1 MITATLM
8 RFCLPPLVQSL
19 SRWHGVN
26 FVHKIAVAVS
36 LVLLCGMGFVAS
48 ILARHAG
55 EAIKDSH
62 GAEVALYTDSFVA
75 PLVQELAL
83 RPTISEATK
92 KELDNL
98 FSPTVMGR
106 PIVGFRIWADNE
118 IIYSNSQRMI
128 GERFPNSPSKT
139 RAWRGGVS
147 AELNE
152 LDGDDD
158 VQIRALGVPIL
169 EVYAPLRQT
178 GTGRIIALAETYE
191 IAIDLAYDVNSAQ
204 ALIWLIFAG
213 SAAVII
219 FLLFVLARHG
229 ASELGRLGREK
240 DEVRERVGS
249 ANRRISEM
257 NELHMQ
263 RVGSELYRG
272 PAQLVGVA
280 LLKLDSLSSFAGP
293 EKGTGLAKTGD
304 VEVIRSTLT
313 QALEQI
319 RNLSE
324 SLVPSSVYE
333 RSLAETIGT
342 AVRRHERHTDM
353 AVLLEIAALPAQIPF
368 SVRTCVYGFV
378 REALEKGCAGTDA
391 HAVRVECFDDLLV
404 VRVTGKI
411 VAEHSPPS
419 HTQQWLRTF
428 KDRVES
434 IGGELLI
441 KALPTAISYTAKF
454 KIHELE
460 VAL

>member
-1 MITATLM
+1 MITASLM
-8 RFCLPPLVQSL
+8 RFCLPPVVQSL
-19 SRWHGVN
+19 SRWQGVN
-26 FVHKIAVAVS
+26 FLHKIAAAVS
-36 LVLLCGMGFVAS
+36 LVLLIGTVFVAAM
-48 ILARHAG
+48 IARHAG
-55 EAIKDSH
+55 EAIKDRY

-75 PLVQELAL
+75 PLVQELAT
-83 RPTISEATK
+83 RSTISEGTK

-98 FSPTVMGR
+98 FSPTVIGR
-106 PIVGFRIWADNE
+106 PIVGFRIWADNQ

-128 GERFPNSPSKT
+128 GERFPGSPSRT

-169 EVYAPLRQT
+169 EVYAPLRQI

-191 IAIDLAYDVNSAQ
+191 IANDLAEDVTSAQ
-204 ALIWLIFAG
+204 ASIWLIFAS
-213 SAAVII
+213 SAALII
-219 FLLFVLARHG
+219 FLLFVLAGRG

-249 ANRRISEM
+249 ANRRVSEM

-263 RVGSELYRG
+263 QVGSELYRG

-280 LLKLDSLSSFAGP
+280 LLKLDSLPPSPTDAAAQARS
-293 EKGTGLAKTGD
+293 GD
-304 VEVIRSTLT
+304 VEVIRSALT
-313 QALEQI
+313 QALEEI
-319 RNLSE
+319 RNLSK

-342 AVRRHERHTDM
+342 AVRRHERHTDT
-353 AVLLEIAALPAQIPF
+353 AVLLEITALPAQIPF
-368 SVRTCVYGFV
+368 SVRTCAYGFV

-391 HAVRVECFDDLLV
+391 NAVRVECCDDLLAV
-404 VRVTGKI
+404 QVTAKI
-411 VAEHSPPS
+411 GAEQVPPS
-419 HTQQWLRTF
+419 HNQQWLRTC

-434 IGGELLI
+434 IGGELLV
-441 KALPTAISYTAKF
+441 KAMPGAVSYTAKF
-454 KIHELE
+454 NIHELE
-460 VAL
+460 VMP